1 MKEMTTADIQQ
12 ISLEILK
19 DVHSFCVRENIKYSL
34 AYGTL
39 IGAIRHKGFIPWDD
53 DVDIM
58 MPRPDYERFINSY
71 RSSCGYKIM
80 PEGKDSMIAL
90 ARVYD
95 TKKTTVIQPVIPWCK
110 KNVGVWIDIFP
121 LDGAE
126 DDFKSFSKRVEKIY
140 DLWRDNFTYRSLS
153 SPYKIQKEIRSN
165 IRLLINRIKYKKWRT
180 VDKHVLYAKSIKYG
194 DTNYVTS
201 LTVPTEKTNE
211 YYPIEWFNEYIDIK
225 FEGQNFK
232 AIKEYDK
239 ILKTVYGDYMKL
251 PPENKQ
257 VPTHSFHK
265 YFWK

>member
-12 ISLEILK
+12 VSLDILK
-19 DVHSFCVRENIKYSL
+19 DVHSFCVKNNIKYSL

-58 MPRPDYERFINSY
+58 MPRPDYEKFISIY
-71 RSSCGYKIM
+71 TSSCGYKII
-80 PEGKDSMIAL
+80 PEGKNSMIAL
-90 ARVYD
+90 TRVYD
-95 TKKTTVIQPVIPWCK
+95 TAKTQVIQPEIPWCK

-121 LDGAE
+121 VDGAE
-126 DDFKSFSKRVEKIY
+126 NDFQCFSERVKKIHE
-140 DLWRDNFTYRSLS
+140 LWSQNFTYRSLS
-153 SPYKIQKEIRSN
+153 GPFKFQKGIRSN
-165 IRLLINRIKYKKWRT
+165 IRLLRLRINRNKWRT
-180 VDKHVLYAKSIKYG
+180 VDNHVLYAKSIKYG
-194 DTNYVTS
+194 DTNYATS

-211 YYPIEWFNEYIDIK
+211 YYPIEWFNEYIDIE
-225 FEGQNFK
+225 FEGLNFK

-239 ILKTVYGDYMKL
+239 ILKAVYGDYMKL
-251 PPENKQ
+251 PPENKR